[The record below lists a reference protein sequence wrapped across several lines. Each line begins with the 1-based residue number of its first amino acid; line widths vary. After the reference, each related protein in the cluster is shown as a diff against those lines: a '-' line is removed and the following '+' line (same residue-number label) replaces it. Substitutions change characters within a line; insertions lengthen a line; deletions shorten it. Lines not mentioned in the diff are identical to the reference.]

1 MIIFDVDDPLVL
13 NGTYDREGFRPNE
26 RVRIAKAWARQ
37 TERERPIVETHKK
50 FSGKRQTR
58 KPSASASRARRRRVP
73 VPRTTTHRPNGSP
86 PEVHAAPAEPVPIG
100 EAMRRAVEQLGEV
113 VIDDKLAASQL
124 RELAECYEEIARD
137 QAAFT
142 AKSEAAKI
150 AKKSLDASTNVL
162 LEKLRAFT
170 HPTPLP
176 LFDGVQA
183 EQDERDMLAG
193 GDIGESASV

>member
-1 MIIFDVDDPLVL
+1 MVKKR
-13 NGTYDREGFRPNE
+13 TRRH
-26 RVRIAKAWARQ
+26 
-37 TERERPIVETHKK
+37 TTH
-50 FSGKRQTR
+50 QAR
-58 KPSASASRARRRRVP
+58 KPSASASCKRVGAS
-73 VPRTTTHRPNGSP
+73 RTTTHRPNGGLP
-86 PEVHAAPAEPVPIG
+86 TTHAAPAETVPIG

-124 RELAECYEEIARD
+124 RELAECYDEIARD
-137 QAAFT
+137 HAAFS

-162 LEKLRAFT
+162 LEKVRAFT

-176 LFDGVQA
+176 LFDGPKWSKV

-193 GDIGESASV
+193 EDVDESGSA

>member
-1 MIIFDVDDPLVL
+1 MIIFDADDPLVL
-13 NGTYDREGFRPNE
+13 DGTFDREGYKKGE
-26 RVRIAKAWARQ
+26 RARIAKARARQ
-37 TERERPIVETHKK
+37 TKGQTPMVKTRTK
-50 FSGKRQTR
+50 FSGKRQAR
-58 KPSASASRARRRRVP
+58 KPSASASRKRVAALS
-73 VPRTTTHRPNGSP
+73 RTTTHRPNGSL
-86 PEVHAAPAEPVPIG
+86 PEAHTAPAEAVPIG
-100 EAMRRAVEQLGEV
+100 EAMRRAVEQLGDV

-124 RELAECYEEIARD
+124 RELAECYDEIARN

-176 LFDGVQA
+176 LFDQSDA

-193 GDIGESASV
+193 GDVGESASV